1 MILLT
6 DGVITFPAIS
16 VFNNYLVTTRSSN
29 SFGIGEGRCK
39 RIGGGATVASIADR
53 DTRNYVLSALTRV
66 EGWYSSEWLD
76 REIFVYGSTNVAN
89 NGLLDNPRSQL
100 LDNTSGKTFYTGVHT
115 KERVSSYLDLSTYG
129 VFIFRY
135 QSYYNILEI
144 MHVKDPYLSE

>member
-1 MILLT
+1 MVEALIYCVQIRTKLFHIYSFYILLILCHLILLT

-76 REIFVYGSTNVAN
+76 REIFVYGSTDVAH

-100 LDNTSGKTFYTGVHT
+100 LDNTSGN
-115 KERVSSYLDLSTYG
+115 SLMDS
-129 VFIFRY
+129 
-135 QSYYNILEI
+135 
-144 MHVKDPYLSE
+144 